1 MTATT
6 ASPQLALPSAGG
18 ARPRNVLTLTALL
31 VDAAGIMLFAALVGA
46 LVHVRHYAGPF
57 PPKGVTIDRYLG
69 NLVVITML
77 MGAVTIEWGY
87 SAVRRDQRRQAS
99 TALGITI
106 GLGLAV
112 LNLLSWGA
120 GRVNFGPGTSAYGT
134 LVTALV
140 LLLGL
145 VIGLGVGFV
154 TFTLFRVA
162 GSQVSAAEPD
172 QIRAAAWY
180 WHFTVLAAVAV
191 WYTVVILR

>member
-6 ASPQLALPSAGG
+6 AGSQLALPSAGG
-18 ARPRNVLTLTALL
+18 ERPRNVLTLTALL
-31 VDAAGIMLFAALVGA
+31 VDAAGIMLFAALVGS
-46 LVHVRHYAGPF
+46 LVHVRHFGGPF
-57 PPKGVTIDRYLG
+57 PPKGVKIDRYLG
-69 NLVVITML
+69 NIVVITML
-77 MGAVTIEWGY
+77 MAAVTIEWAY
-87 SAVRRDQRRQAS
+87 NAVRRDQRRQAS
-99 TALGITI
+99 AALGITI

-120 GRVNFGPGTSAYGT
+120 GRASFGPGTSPYGT

-145 VIGLGVGFV
+145 VVGLGIGFN

-172 QIRAAAWY
+172 QLRAAAWY

-191 WYTVVILR
+191 WYAVVILR